1 MIKTMKCMKNERT
14 REGHGMCVS
23 TIHRN
28 MQCSDLLLLCTVQF
42 VKGLTALVD
51 KGAGMLSTSSLVCYK
66 DHRDNGH
73 RAISL

>member
-1 MIKTMKCMKNERT
+1 MGI
-14 REGHGMCVS
+14 CVS

-42 VKGLTALVD
+42 VKGLIALID
-51 KGAGMLSTSSLVCYK
+51 EGAGMLPTSSLVCYK

-73 RAISL
+73 RS